1 MFVICFCCYN
11 IWTAATL
18 ALRSSCPSI
27 FQITL
32 HPNQTFWEYKTD
44 LFLHYS
50 SFSSAQHAC
59 ILVVH
64 AFCLIMDY
72 KQRKKPTFM
81 TWRSLEK
88 KCVCMKRMKQQWS
101 YAEIEIQTNDS
112 WQLNNFVFF
121 IFSKQEL
128 INQKDFVRKV
138 LRCRARL
145 TRQEYVW
152 HETIFFH
159 CTEMA
164 YVL

>member
-1 MFVICFCCYN
+1 MRNIFKLILSYHLRHFSYIWNGRTLCYFKYWQQIARNCLSRARIMKSSANSMFVICFCCYN

-64 AFCLIMDY
+64 AFCLIMDS

-81 TWRSLEK
+81 TWRSLK
-88 KCVCMKRMKQQWS
+88 KNV
-101 YAEIEIQTNDS
+101 
-112 WQLNNFVFF
+112 
-121 IFSKQEL
+121 
-128 INQKDFVRKV
+128 
-138 LRCRARL
+138 
-145 TRQEYVW
+145 YV
-152 HETIFFH
+152 
-159 CTEMA
+159 
-164 YVL
+164 

>member
-64 AFCLIMDY
+64 AFCLIMDS

-81 TWRSLEK
+81 TWRSLK
-88 KCVCMKRMKQQWS
+88 KMCMYKTNETTMELYRDRDTDKWFVAVEQLCVF
-101 YAEIEIQTNDS
+101 
-112 WQLNNFVFF
+112 NFFKTGIDQREGFCEESVEV
-121 IFSKQEL
+121 SS
-128 INQKDFVRKV
+128 
-138 LRCRARL
+138 
-145 TRQEYVW
+145 
-152 HETIFFH
+152 
-159 CTEMA
+159 
-164 YVL
+164 